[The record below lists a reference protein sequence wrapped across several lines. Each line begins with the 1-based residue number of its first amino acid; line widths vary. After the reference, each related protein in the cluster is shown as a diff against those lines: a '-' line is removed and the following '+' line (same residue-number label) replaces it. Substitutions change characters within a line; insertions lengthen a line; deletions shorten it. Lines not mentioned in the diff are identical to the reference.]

1 MADIPQQTINKRFP
15 VTLEIIPYL
24 RDHRFEGKAVFPA
37 VEALIS
43 LARCVKRHYP
53 QAVLHDQSSALFP
66 KILSIERAGE
76 SLDAQIEIED
86 SADGIRASL
95 QTSVK
100 IKNSAISRTLDHAK
114 VTFAK
119 RVVLSNAAMS
129 FRTARKM
136 ENLCIQVPAV
146 SIYRELIPFG
156 VSYQNITG
164 DLTVSKEGALAD
176 ITGGDGEAD
185 DVTLGSPFVLD
196 AAMHAACVW
205 GQRFA
210 DMVPFPVG
218 FDRRIIYKTT
228 RKGGVYCARIN
239 PVKAGRDALTFDVW
253 IFDQNGLIHENISG
267 LQMRDITGGRMRPPM
282 WIKDGIC

>member
-1 MADIPQQTINKRFP
+1 MADLSQQTINKRFP

-37 VEALIS
+37 VEALIT

-53 QAVLHDQSSALFP
+53 QAILKDQSSAIFP
-66 KILSIERAGE
+66 KILSIEQAGE

-86 SADGIRASL
+86 SADGISASL
-95 QTSVK
+95 QTSIK
-100 IKNSAISRTLDHAK
+100 ISNGAISRTLDHAK

-164 DLTVSKEGALAD
+164 DLTKEGALAD
-176 ITGGDGEAD
+176 ITGGTGEAD
-185 DVTLGSPFVLD
+185 DSTLGSPFVLD

-218 FDRRIIYKTT
+218 FDRRVIYKTT
-228 RKGGVYCARIN
+228 KKGGAYCARIN
-239 PVKAGRDALTFDVW
+239 PVNTGRNVLTFDAW
-253 IFDQNGLIHENISG
+253 IFDQNGLIHEIISG

>member
-1 MADIPQQTINKRFP
+1 

-37 VEALIS
+37 VEALIT
-43 LARCVKRHYP
+43 LARCVKRYYP
-53 QAVLHDQSSALFP
+53 QAMLYDQSSALFP
-66 KILSIERAGE
+66 KTLSIERAGE
-76 SLDAQIEIED
+76 SLNAQIEIED
-86 SADGIRASL
+86 SADGISASL
-95 QTSVK
+95 QTFIK
-100 IKNSAISRTLDHAK
+100 IKNTAISRTLDHAK

-136 ENLCIQVPAV
+136 ENLCIQVPAI

-176 ITGGDGEAD
+176 ITGGGGEAD

-210 DMVPFPVG
+210 DMVSFPVG
-218 FDRRIIYKTT
+218 FDRRIIYKITK
-228 RKGGVYCARIN
+228 KGGVYCARIN
-239 PVKAGRDALTFDVW
+239 PVNAGRDVLTFDVW
-253 IFDQNGLIHENISG
+253 IFDQDGLIHETVSG

-282 WIKDGIC
+282 WIRDGLC